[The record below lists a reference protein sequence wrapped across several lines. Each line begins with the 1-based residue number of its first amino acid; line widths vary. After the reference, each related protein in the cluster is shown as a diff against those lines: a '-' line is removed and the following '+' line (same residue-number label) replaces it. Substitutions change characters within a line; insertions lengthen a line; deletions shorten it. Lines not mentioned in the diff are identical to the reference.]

1 MTKFR
6 DASGVVNSVNALAAA
21 SGTQK
26 ATGSGQLREIGRGWS
41 NVFVERKGFVVR
53 KENAKKLPPS
63 CEEPKESYDIFD
75 GGGEQL
81 A

>member
-1 MTKFR
+1 MSNGDAKAVRAFPGATESTFR
-6 DASGVVNSVNALAAA
+6 CL
-21 SGTQK
+21 
-26 ATGSGQLREIGRGWS
+26 WS
-41 NVFVERKGFVVR
+41 NAFMERKGFVVR